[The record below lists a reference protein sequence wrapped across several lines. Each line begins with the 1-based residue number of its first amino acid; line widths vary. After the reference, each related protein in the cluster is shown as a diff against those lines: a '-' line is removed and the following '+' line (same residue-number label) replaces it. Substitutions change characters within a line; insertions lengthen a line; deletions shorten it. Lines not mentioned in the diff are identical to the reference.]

1 MRFNLL
7 ARRIALAPTLAL
19 ALALTVAA
27 CSSSSST
34 SASTSASSTPAS
46 SAPAAS
52 APAGSPAA
60 SSAAP
65 SSPGTGSSSAAVAQ
79 ITTNWEAFFNGKTS
93 GAKKIQLLENGSK
106 FASIINAQAGSSI
119 ATGAGAKVTAVVVN
133 SATSATVSYSITLNG
148 TTALPN
154 QTGTAVYQD
163 GIWKVGDVSF
173 CQLLK
178 LENAGSTPSVCS
190 SAG

>member
-1 MRFNLL
+1 MRFQLL
-7 ARRIALAPTLAL
+7 ARRITLAPTLAVV
-19 ALALTVAA
+19 LALTVAA

-34 SASTSASSTPAS
+34 SASTSSSSS

-52 APAGSPAA
+52 SSAPSSAAA
-60 SSAAP
+60 SSP
-65 SSPGTGSSSAAVAQ
+65 STGGSSAAVAQ
-79 ITTNWEAFFNGKTS
+79 ITASWEAFFDGKTS
-93 GAKKIQLLENGSK
+93 AAKKITLLQNGQK
-106 FASIINAQAGSSI
+106 FASVINAQAGSSI

-133 SATSATVSYSITLNG
+133 SATSATVSYGITLNG
-148 TTALPN
+148 ASALPN

-173 CQLLK
+173 CELLK
-178 LENAGSTPSVCS
+178 LENGGTAPSVCS